1 MKTKAFEVTG
11 RLVLTCLLGFFA
23 VVFAVN
29 GVMVYAAK
37 STFGGVE
44 TSSSYKAG
52 LAFNRDVATAK
63 AQSARGWK
71 IEGRLQRAGDGEA
84 VLDVT
89 ANDARGVPLA
99 GLRAQARLVHP
110 ADERQDHPIA
120 LAVSGAGRFHGA
132 VPVHAG
138 QWELIVDL
146 YRDDERMFRSR
157 SRVVL
162 K

>member
-11 RLVLTCLLGFFA
+11 RLVLACLLGFFA

-52 LAFNRDVATAK
+52 LAFNRDVASAK

-71 IEGRLQRAGDGEA
+71 VEGQLRRDAAGAA
-84 VLDVT
+84 VLDIN
-89 ANDARGVPLA
+89 ANDDRGVPLA
-99 GLRAQARLVHP
+99 DLTAQARLVHP
-110 ADERQDHPIA
+110 ADARQDHPII
-120 LAVSGAGRFHGA
+120 LAGSGAGRFHGA

-146 YRDDERMFRSR
+146 YRGGERMFHSR